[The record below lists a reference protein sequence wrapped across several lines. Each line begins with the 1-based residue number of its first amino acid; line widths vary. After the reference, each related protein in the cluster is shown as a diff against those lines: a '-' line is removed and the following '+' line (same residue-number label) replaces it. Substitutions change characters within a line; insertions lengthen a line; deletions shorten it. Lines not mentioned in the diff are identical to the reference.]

1 MIDLNNV
8 ASDHMEVTRRYFLRL
23 GAVGTAALTTSSL
36 WAAEGE
42 AKTAIEQAVA
52 QLEYLTPLNKFR
64 FAGRGNPPPW
74 RLPEGKR
81 REVGLM
87 SETWQLEVV
96 ADPESNCK
104 IGKPLSKDAG
114 TAFGWDD
121 LMRLAQQHAVRYL
134 KVMTCLNVPSPN
146 GMGLWE
152 GVPLREVIWMTKP
165 VDDIRRLYYYGYDND
180 DPKQRFQ
187 SSLSINRVLEDPPGG
202 DPVILCYKLNGKPLS
217 PKAGGPV
224 RLIAPEGY
232 GFHNIKWLQRIVLTN
247 DPEPNDNYA
256 KQGLDTDSPMKT
268 FARFVHVPRTAKA
281 GQPTPITGL
290 SQVGVSG
297 LGKVQ
302 YWLHPQDAP
311 LPPDDPHFTKA
322 EWKDAEILPPPEN
335 WGSELPGGKLP
346 ADTRHMDPKTG
357 KPHSWPLPYTIAHWA
372 VLLTDLKP
380 GRYDLRCR
388 TIDGRGT
395 AQPMPRPFPKSG
407 RVPIHQAPLVV
418 DP

>member
-1 MIDLNNV
+1 MIDPNDV
-8 ASDHMEVTRRYFLRL
+8 ASDHVEVTRRYFLRL
-23 GAVGTAALTTSSL
+23 GAAGAAALTTSSL

-42 AKTAIEQAVA
+42 AKAAIEQAVA
-52 QLEYLTPLNKFR
+52 ELEYLTPLNKFR

-74 RLPEGKR
+74 QLSEDKR
-81 REVGLM
+81 REVGLTP
-87 SETWQLEVV
+87 ETWQLEVV

-104 IGKPLSKDAG
+104 IGKPLSKEAG
-114 TAFGWDD
+114 TAFGWND
-121 LMRLAQQHAVRYL
+121 LMRLAQRHAVRYL

-152 GVPLREVIWMTKP
+152 GVPLREVIWMTQP
-165 VDDIRRLYYYGYDND
+165 AGDIRRLYYYGYDND

-187 SSLSINRVLEDPPGG
+187 SSLSINRVLEDPPGV

-224 RLIAPEGY
+224 RLISPEGY

-256 KQGLDTDSPMKT
+256 KQGLDVDSPMKT
-268 FARFVHVPRTAKA
+268 FARFVHVPTKAKA
-281 GQPTPITGL
+281 GQPTPVTGL
-290 SQVGVSG
+290 AQVGISG
-297 LGKVQ
+297 LSRVQ
-302 YWLHPQDAP
+302 YWLHPQDTP

-346 ADTRHMDPKTG
+346 PDTRHVDPKTG
-357 KPHSWPLPYTIAHWA
+357 KPDSWPLPYTVAHWA

-388 TIDGRGT
+388 TIDARGT

-407 RVPIHQAPLVV
+407 QVPIHQAPLVV
-418 DP
+418 EP